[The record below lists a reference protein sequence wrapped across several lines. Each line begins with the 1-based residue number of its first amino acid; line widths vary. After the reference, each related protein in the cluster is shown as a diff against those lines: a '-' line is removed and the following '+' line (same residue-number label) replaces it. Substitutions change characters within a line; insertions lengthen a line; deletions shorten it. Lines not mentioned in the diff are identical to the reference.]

1 MSRKVIEEPIDTEL
15 AAEAKALVL
24 LAFRNGP
31 LENIH
36 AGTVPSSEAGDF
48 SDVMVQSPYGEIPW
62 TKLGRICD
70 EEIKHLMQF
79 AVNKIYT
86 LLCMREYRRETFD
99 ALVETTNR
107 LYTRRWDEPRLI
119 EPHAVENI

>member
-1 MSRKVIEEPIDTEL
+1 MSRKVIEEPIDTEF
-15 AAEAKALVL
+15 AAEARALVL

-36 AGTVPSSEAGDF
+36 AGWGPSSEAGDF
-48 SDVMVQSPYGEIPW
+48 SDVVVQSPYGEIPW
-62 TKLGRICD
+62 TKLGRISD
-70 EEIKHLMQF
+70 EEMKHLMQF

-86 LLCMREYRRETFD
+86 LLCMRQYHRESFD
-99 ALVETTNR
+99 ALVEITNR

-119 EPHAVENI
+119 EPLAAENS